1 MALTAESVQRLGNV
15 SLIKFF
21 NDRRALY
28 LAKAEKAYAYA
39 AEYVTASGERVRV
52 DDVAAPLVLALKV
65 GDPLITCLAEKKLI
79 QGYWYGMFA
88 DYILDQVWEE
98 LAK

>member
-21 NDRRALY
+21 TDKRALY
-28 LAKAEKAYAYA
+28 LAKARKAYTYA
-39 AEYVTASGERVRV
+39 AEYVTGSGERVRV

-65 GDPLITCLAEKKLI
+65 GDPLIGCLAAKKLT
-79 QGYWYGMFA
+79 QAYWYGMFA
-88 DYILDQVWEE
+88 DYVLDQVWEE
-98 LAK
+98 LAQ